1 MSSSDVV
8 LDEEY
13 DDVREPRSR
22 AFLVG
27 LSAAVVLVLLGTGIT
42 AAGLGARNKARN
54 DIDAERTLLD
64 AQQRDLVTAQSEL
77 DTTVQGA
84 NNYLAAALQLVPT
97 ASELAR
103 LGGELVANS
112 QAKRD
117 NGLAS
122 LPSYNALGATTNSLI
137 ADYNAAVDQ
146 LNQQNT
152 TLRAVL
158 AGQAP

>member
-1 MSSSDVV
+1 MSNADRIYDQ
-8 LDEEY
+8 DEG
-13 DDVREPRSR
+13 DVRERGSR
-22 AFLVG
+22 ASLIG
-27 LSAAVVLVLLGTGIT
+27 LCAAVVLVLLGTGVT
-42 AAGLGARNKARN
+42 AAGLGSRNKARN
-54 DIDAERTLLD
+54 DIDVERTLLD
-64 AQQRDLVTAQSEL
+64 GQQRDVVTAQSEQ

-84 NNYLAAALQLVPT
+84 NNYLAAATQLVPT

-103 LGGELVANS
+103 LGGDLVANS

-122 LPSYNALGATTNSLI
+122 LPGYNALGQTTNRLI
-137 ADYNAAVDQ
+137 AEYNGVVDQ